1 MIFVDLKKA
10 FDTIDHK
17 ILLQKLRCYGVDDS
31 ALLWFSSYL
40 TDRKQKCFVNGKLSK
55 SNSISYGVP
64 QGSIIGPLLF
74 LIYIN
79 DLPNCLNEGL
89 PRMYADDT
97 NISTKSTNISDLEKL
112 MNSELANLKIWLEA
126 NRLSLNITKTE
137 FMIIGSRQRLSTINN
152 YDLRVGVNR
161 DQIRKVSKSHWV

>member
-1 MIFVDLKKA
+1 M
-10 FDTIDHK
+10 
-17 ILLQKLRCYGVDDS
+17 DDI

-89 PRMYADDT
+89 LRMYADDT

-126 NRLSLNITKTE
+126 NRLSLNIT
-137 FMIIGSRQRLSTINN
+137 I
-152 YDLRVGVNR
+152 
-161 DQIRKVSKSHWV
+161 